1 MMMRKLEEAVMS
13 RLRCTIADAKE
24 LGDKV
29 VDLALADGRGRERLG
44 TLAEFFA
51 TSPLRESGLVVDWLR
66 DM

>member
-1 MMMRKLEEAVMS
+1 MS